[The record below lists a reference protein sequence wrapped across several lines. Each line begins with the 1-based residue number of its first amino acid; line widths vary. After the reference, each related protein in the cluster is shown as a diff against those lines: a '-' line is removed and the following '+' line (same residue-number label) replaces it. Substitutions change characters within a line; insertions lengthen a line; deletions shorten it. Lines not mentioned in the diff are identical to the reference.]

1 MTHGIRFYDA
11 GGSEYLNLD
20 SETMRAVT
28 LIQGKGLPSDGPT
41 VPLPKFDPLK
51 GIVMVEAYGIEQ
63 TIMPGYSISGV
74 YPDAALK
81 FEALDAAWAAVFA
94 GQYANQQYSI
104 MAVHYK

>member
-1 MTHGIRFYDA
+1 
-11 GGSEYLNLD
+11 
-20 SETMRAVT
+20 
-28 LIQGKGLPSDGPT
+28 
-41 VPLPKFDPLK
+41 
-51 GIVMVEAYGIEQ
+51 MVEAYGIEQ

-81 FEALDAAWAAVFA
+81 FEALDAAWAAAFA